1 MAVLGW
7 ITLGLAT
14 ALLRSSFRRGGEPRE
29 GLVASCAIA
38 VVGAL
43 LAGLVAVAAGVGS
56 VGDFVHT
63 GTWLIAFAGAALALV
78 GSELASNPR
87 GRREIGGPRSRP
99 WAGHAGGDS
108 EPLDR
113 NW

>member
-7 ITLGLAT
+7 IALGLAT
-14 ALLRSSFRRGGEPRE
+14 AVMRSSFRRGDERRD
-29 GLVASCAIA
+29 GLAASCAIA
-38 VVGAL
+38 V
-43 LAGLVAVAAGVGS
+43 
-56 VGDFVHT
+56 
-63 GTWLIAFAGAALALV
+63 V

-87 GRREIGGPRSRP
+87 GRREITGPRSRP
-99 WAGHAGGDS
+99 WAGHAGVES